1 MNLLKKVRMFN
12 LSTAALRTIGLIL
25 AAAGAAGLLIQY
37 RVLGIGSITA
47 GELLMSVETDP
58 SLMGYVSLSMICQIM
73 EACAV
78 PLFAFL
84 LVVDATRAETIGR
97 ELLAILGL
105 AVACQLP
112 YNVLTGGNLWSI
124 REMNP
129 MFALVLSL
137 VMLYIF
143 RRFQEKKGS
152 HRAIKAIAL
161 LFAFLWSNLLGV
173 AHGPA
178 CVILTA
184 ILWALRGK
192 PNLQT
197 FLGITVTIIC
207 SLFNIF
213 YMTAPAAFLLLHFY
227 DGEQGVDNKQ
237 ISCLIYPVCLLVFA
251 LLSQCF

>member
-1 MNLLKKVRMFN
+1 MNLIKKIRMFN
-12 LSTAALRTIGLIL
+12 LSTAVLRTIGLIL

-47 GELLMSVETDP
+47 GDLLTAVETDP
-58 SLMGYVSLSMICQIM
+58 SLMGYVSLAMICQIM

-84 LVVDATRAETIGR
+84 LVEDATRAETIGR
-97 ELLAILGL
+97 ELLAMLGL

-112 YNVLTGGNLWSI
+112 YNILTGGNLWSI

-129 MFALVLSL
+129 VFALVLSL
-137 VMLYIF
+137 VMLYFF
-143 RRFQEKKGS
+143 RRFPEKKGS

-173 AHGPA
+173 AHGPT

-184 ILWALRGK
+184 TLWALRGK

-197 FLGITVTIIC
+197 FLGILVTIIC

-213 YMTAPAAFLLLHFY
+213 FITAPVAFLLLHFH
-227 DGEQGVDNKQ
+227 DGEQGVDNKR
-237 ISCLIYPVCLLVFA
+237 ISCLIYPACLLVFA
-251 LLSQCF
+251 LLSICF